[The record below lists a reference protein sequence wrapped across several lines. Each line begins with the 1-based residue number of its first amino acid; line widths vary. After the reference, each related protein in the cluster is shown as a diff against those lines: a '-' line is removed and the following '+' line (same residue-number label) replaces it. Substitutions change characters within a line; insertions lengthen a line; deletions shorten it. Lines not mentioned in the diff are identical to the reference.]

1 MINAQPLTANAGTI
15 PAPISKDDT
24 AAWLYR
30 SNIRH
35 ARIVLD
41 RVICEDLCRCATC
54 QMMDQGSKDPRAC
67 TEYYRIYEVISEIV
81 EDRDITKES
90 IE

>member
-1 MINAQPLTANAGTI
+1 MIDAKAITADAGTI
-15 PAPISKDDT
+15 PAPIGKDDT

-54 QMMDQGSKDPRAC
+54 QIMDQESKDPRAC
-67 TEYYRIYEVISEIV
+67 TEYYRIYEVSSNSV
-81 EDRDITKES
+81 EDGDITKES
-90 IE
+90 L

>member
-1 MINAQPLTANAGTI
+1 
-15 PAPISKDDT
+15 
-24 AAWLYR
+24 
-30 SNIRH
+30 
-35 ARIVLD
+35 
-41 RVICEDLCRCATC
+41 
-54 QMMDQGSKDPRAC
+54 MDQGSKDPRAC